1 MKRKQHKTPALYYV
15 IAIILIGVLVFSGWQ
30 ALKIYL
36 PQSKESSDF
45 ASVKEKAGI
54 KDIGAQEIIDQSKP
68 SKVDD
73 PSENPADNSSDK
85 SDLYN
90 KNLTAEPLDHTPF
103 QRLSEINSDF
113 VGWLSIED
121 TEIDY
126 PVMKSA
132 ENDPEFYLH
141 RDFEKNYSYSG
152 TLFIGEGC
160 DADSDAF
167 VIYGHNMN
175 TGSMFGSLDSYKSG
189 SFALEHKDI
198 VLRTPKENRVYRVFA
213 AFQTSLLPEDSDD
226 FAYYRSV
233 GELSKTEYKEALE
246 NIRKMSLISL
256 NEAPNY
262 PAQIMFLSTCYYHTD
277 EGRFVVAAYRIA

>member
-1 MKRKQHKTPALYYV
+1 MKRKKLKTPALYYV
-15 IAIILIGVLVFSGWQ
+15 IAIILIGVLAFAGYQ
-30 ALKIYL
+30 ALRIYL
-36 PQSKESSDF
+36 PQSKESGDF

-54 KDIGAQEIIDQSKP
+54 EDISAQEIIDQSKSSKP
-68 SKVDD
+68 SSSD
-73 PSENPADNSSDK
+73 NPADQEETSGTDKTVTVTDNSSFQI
-85 SDLYN
+85 
-90 KNLTAEPLDHTPF
+90 LTE
-103 QRLSEINSDF
+103 SNSDF

-126 PVMKSA
+126 PVMKSS
-132 ENDPEFYLH
+132 ESDPEYYLH
-141 RDFEKNYSYSG
+141 RDFNKNYSYSG

-175 TGSMFGSLDSYKSG
+175 SGSMFGSLDSYKSG

-198 VLRTPKENRVYRVFA
+198 VFRTEKENRVYRVFA
-213 AFQTSLLPEDSDD
+213 AFQTRLVPEGSDE

-233 GELSKTEYKEALE
+233 GSLSKTEYDEMLE
-246 NIRKMSLISL
+246 NIRNMSLISL
-256 NEAPNY
+256 NEAPEY
-262 PAQIMFLSTCYYHTD
+262 PEQIMFLSTCYYHTD